1 MRNGVC
7 RTCPPGTQSH
17 KGGCALCPTGWFKN
31 EHGRGDCKKCETM
44 ICTSMTGST
53 TNDAADLPKEV
64 RKKSDSDAK
73 APSTLGVSDYALYIY
88 AALAST
94 SAMALMAHRRCPSG
108 FKSLDFFADKHK
120 IEDTFA
126 LRYLETRIGAAFTV
140 VLVMAVAGIFVM
152 ITDPRNNQMSTGGIV
167 PITPMMRSDNGYGTI
182 SLSLTPFA
190 PAPGGNCDDIEVSV
204 SSALGCKTTITS
216 PAASKA
222 TTQCAITL
230 TCEVKSTAKGV
241 EQIGFEFPERFQ
253 WVAWELS
260 TSQWTDE
267 AQFAPETFSGV
278 LSANQS
284 NASMAGTELA
294 PSTVMFGGLLSR
306 FKNALRNETIYGM
319 QLLPRGE
326 NIQESNTQLVDAS
339 HWVVFE
345 LSIAES
351 MYDSER
357 RRKYDPM
364 SLVSQVIAYALSVI
378 SVLSVSKKYVQAFVD
393 RLVSYRAK
401 STKSPVPADVKER
414 RRILNEETLRDVESR
429 VSMVAKMSSSSLMHT
444 GGTEELGIEM
454 TNPMAEKSSHG
465 ANLKEQLKMQ
475 SAKVDALEIKVAKM
489 DALENKVVENE
500 RELADMKRLIAALEQ
515 RLVEKAPAEEELELH
530 TDPETGHQ
538 YWYNRSTNETRWV
551 DE

>member
-1 MRNGVC
+1 MPTRQQHVKIALAVASLLRFCDDLNAETQRGCDVGEGKRNGEC
-7 RTCPPGTQSH
+7 RTCPPGTRSH
-17 KGGCALCPTGWFKN
+17 KGGCALCPIGRFQN
-31 EHGRGDCKKCETM
+31 EHGKELCKECDTV
-44 ICTSMTGST
+44 ICKSTTGST
-53 TNDAADLPKEV
+53 TNDAAALPKEV
-64 RKKSDSDAK
+64 GKKSVSDAK
-73 APSTLGVSDYALYIY
+73 APSTLGVSDYALYMY

-108 FKSLDFFADKHK
+108 FKTLDFFADKHK
-120 IEDTFA
+120 IEDTFT

-152 ITDPRNNQMSTGGIV
+152 ITDPRNNKMSTGGIV
-167 PITPMMRSDNGYGTI
+167 PITPVMRSDNGYGTI

-190 PAPGGNCDDIEVSV
+190 PAPDAKCDDIEVSV
-204 SSALGCKTTITS
+204 SSALGCTTTITS
-216 PAASKA
+216 SA
-222 TTQCAITL
+222 TDKTTTACAIAL

-260 TSQWTDE
+260 ASQWTDE
-267 AQFAPETFSGV
+267 ADFAPETFSGV

-306 FKNALRNETIYGM
+306 FKNAPRNETMYGM

-351 MYDSER
+351 MYNSER
-357 RRKYDPM
+357 RRKYDST

-414 RRILNEETLRDVESR
+414 QRILNEETLRDVKRR
-429 VSMVAKMSSSSLMHT
+429 VSLVARMGPTHARETK
-444 GGTEELGIEM
+444 ELGIEM
-454 TNPMAEKSSHG
+454 TNPMAENRSHG

-475 SAKVDALEIKVAKM
+475 SAKM
-489 DALENKVVENE
+489 DALE
-500 RELADMKRLIAALEQ
+500 RELADMKRLIAAL
-515 RLVEKAPAEEELELH
+515 
-530 TDPETGHQ
+530 
-538 YWYNRSTNETRWV
+538 
-551 DE
+551 